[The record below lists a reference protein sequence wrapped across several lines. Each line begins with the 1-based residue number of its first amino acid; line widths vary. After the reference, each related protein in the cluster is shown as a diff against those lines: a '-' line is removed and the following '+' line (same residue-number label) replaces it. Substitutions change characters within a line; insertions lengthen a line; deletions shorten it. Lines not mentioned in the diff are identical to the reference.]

1 MLEVSGE
8 YNVKV
13 RTYHKNGMVNYE
25 VMFKTLKEADDFYMS
40 YIKHNP
46 ACPVPT
52 IWTKVNSSENIWS
65 RTEGY

>member
-25 VMFKTLKEADDFYMS
+25 VMFKT
-40 YIKHNP
+40 
-46 ACPVPT
+46 
-52 IWTKVNSSENIWS
+52 
-65 RTEGY
+65 